1 MAKKK
6 VYTVKML
13 AYMNGLT
20 IAELAQKA
28 DIKPSRLYEISA
40 GRRRM
45 MTRDLYKLTTVT
57 GIKPEQIAH

>member
-1 MAKKK
+1 
-6 VYTVKML
+6 
-13 AYMNGLT
+13 MNGLT